1 MTLTQYEE
9 SVKCTLASEYNLTPE
24 QAGKAAFRHCGYIA
38 ICWEH
43 GESVENAANTI
54 RIREYNFVA
63 IKAETKAAKIEA
75 AYKIVKKKLEELG
88 CDTEKLLKNAGLDTE
103 GMD

>member
-38 ICWEH
+38 IGWEH
-43 GESVENAANTI
+43 GDSVSNVANTI
-54 RIREYNFVA
+54 RIREDNFKT
-63 IKAETKAAKIEA
+63 IKAETKAAKIEV
-75 AYKIVKKKLEELG
+75 AYHIFKKKLEELG

-103 GMD
+103 GMN

>member
-38 ICWEH
+38 IGWEH
-43 GESVENAANTI
+43 GDSVSNVANTI
-54 RIREYNFVA
+54 RIREDNFKT
-63 IKAETKAAKIEA
+63 IKAETKAAKIEV
-75 AYKIVKKKLEELG
+75 AYQIFKKKLEELG

-103 GMD
+103 GMN